1 MDLQKKFSQW
11 IGLGLVALIILFNI
25 APALGILLVVASV
38 VIGLRYVIIKNNPT
52 GTINAERL
60 SGFNLYTLMQSGKKI
75 TLGII
80 GTIALIV
87 ILFRAIVIVDAGT
100 VGVYSFFGKV
110 RDASLPAGIHL
121 INPLAHIIP
130 MSVRTEQYTMSI
142 APGEYQAPEP
152 DPVAA
157 LTKEGLRVDVD
168 LTALY
173 RLDPQKA
180 SAIYRTV
187 GIDYEEKVI
196 RSEIRSAVREVVA
209 NYEAKDLYS
218 DKRQE
223 AAQKIITDLAAKIQP
238 RGVILEDILLRNV
251 RLPAQLEQSIQD
263 KLKAEQESQRYDFV
277 LDREKKEAERKRIE
291 AAGQRDSQKI
301 ISDSLTTNYLY
312 YLYVNQLKDRQGT
325 IYVPTSP
332 GTGMP
337 LFRDIGK

>member
-1 MDLQKKFSQW
+1 MEPRKKVSQVITIAAIAFMILVNILPALAVILVIAAI
-11 IGLGLVALIILFNI
+11 IGGLVYLAKKGQTG
-25 APALGILLVVASV
+25 PVV
-38 VIGLRYVIIKNNPT
+38 
-52 GTINAERL
+52 AERL
-60 SGFNLYTLMQSGKKI
+60 SAFDPTHLMANTKRVVLVFVG
-75 TLGII
+75 
-80 GTIALIV
+80 ALVLAV
-87 ILFRAIVIVDAGT
+87 ILVRSIVIVDAGT

-110 RDASLPAGIHL
+110 RDVSLSAGIHL

-173 RLDPQKA
+173 RLDPAKA
-180 SAIYRTV
+180 ADIYRTV
-187 GIDYEEKVI
+187 GLDYEEKVI

-223 AAQKIITDLAAKIQP
+223 AAQKIISDLAAKIEP

-251 RLPAQLEQSIQD
+251 KLPAQLEQSIQD

-277 LDREKKEAERKRIE
+277 LEREKKEAERKRIE

-312 YLYVNQLKDRQGT
+312 YLYVSQLKDRQGT

-332 GTGMP
+332 DTGMP
-337 LFRDIGK
+337 MFRSLGQ